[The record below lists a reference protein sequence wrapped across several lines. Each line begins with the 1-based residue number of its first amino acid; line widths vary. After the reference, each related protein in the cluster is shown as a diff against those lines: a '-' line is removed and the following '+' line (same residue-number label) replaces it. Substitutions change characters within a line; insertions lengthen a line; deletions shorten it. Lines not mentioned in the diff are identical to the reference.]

1 MQPTS
6 VRGLAATRFAHEQ
19 TVGGTAPRRLA
30 VSIPGQPHALYDA
43 SKRGLDVLLALMLAV
58 LALPVVLVGAAAVV
72 LTTRQSPI
80 LVQRRVGNLGRE
92 FSMLKLRTMRPGSGD
107 EPALPPLPGEVPPG
121 EIFVA
126 KAPDDPRVTA
136 VGRVLRRTSI
146 DELPQLLNV
155 LAGQMSLVGP
165 RPALPDE
172 VARYPDAWYRRL
184 AVKPGLT
191 GLWQVS
197 GRSDIPPRRRVALDV
212 VYVRRRSLEFDC
224 AILARTIV
232 ATISMRGAW

>member
-1 MQPTS
+1 MQPTRA
-6 VRGLAATRFAHEQ
+6 RGLAGTRSAHEPVSLSDTSAWQ
-19 TVGGTAPRRLA
+19 REPRAISVREE
-30 VSIPGQPHALYDA
+30 PHALYDG
-43 SKRGLDVLLALMLAV
+43 SKRGLDVLAAFGLAV
-58 LALPVVLVGAAAVV
+58 LALPIVAIAAVAV
-72 LTTRQSPI
+72 ALSTRQNPI
-80 LVQRRVGNLGRE
+80 LVQRRAGYLGRE

-107 EPALPPLPGEVPPG
+107 EPSLPPLPGEV
-121 EIFVA
+121 FVV

-136 VGRVLRRTSI
+136 VGRILRRTSV

-165 RPALPDE
+165 RPALPEE
-172 VARYPDAWYRRL
+172 VARYPGAWYRRL

-197 GRSDIPPRRRVALDV
+197 GRSTISPRRRVALDII
-212 VYVRRRSLEFDC
+212 YIRRRSLVFDC
-224 AILARTIV
+224 AILARTFA